1 MMRIKKF
8 LKDNLWFICFWVFL
22 IVIFNIRLPYYVS
35 ASGGVIDISDRID
48 VDNIDDNVNG
58 SLNMLYVVEYEAII
72 PIYLL
77 SYFMEDWEVQKI
89 SDFQLSD
96 ENQEEIQLRNKIML
110 DNSIQNA
117 IFVAYEEAGRNIEIT
132 GYDNY
137 IIGTT
142 LDNGLKI
149 GDKIVKVN
157 DIEVLNINEIKK
169 IIMEAYIGEKVEMT
183 ILRDGKEIEVSCEVV
198 EEEGNKIIGVAMVTN
213 YQYELDPEIEISFK
227 KSESGSSGGL
237 MMALSIY
244 NAISGEDLVRGRNI
258 AGTGTIDMNGNVG
271 RIDGIKYKLKGA
283 VKNGMDVVLVPES
296 NYEEAIAVKKE
307 KGYEIDIVKVSTFDD
322 AINYLRNN

>member
-1 MMRIKKF
+1 MKMIKNTLFTKT
-8 LKDNLWFICFWVFL
+8 
-22 IVIFNIRLPYYVS
+22 P
-35 ASGGVIDISDRID
+35 
-48 VDNIDDNVNG
+48 
-58 SLNMLYVVEYEAII
+58 
-72 PIYLL
+72 
-77 SYFMEDWEVQKI
+77 
-89 SDFQLSD
+89 
-96 ENQEEIQLRNKIML
+96 
-110 DNSIQNA
+110 
-117 IFVAYEEAGRNIEIT
+117 IEIGPES

-322 AINYLRNN
+322 AINYLKNN